1 MARLFCVKVLLVSVK
16 IMNIT
21 PPISSTHYDV
31 IVIGAGSAG
40 IAAALGAAQN
50 GAKTLLLESG
60 PFAGGELLSGLP
72 IDGCLNARGEWIVGG
87 VTREILDAAEK
98 LGGYIGPVFDWRLN
112 YGVCFD
118 PEIIKLVIIEKLAQ
132 RKVKTWLHTFAE
144 NVVMDGRK
152 IQGVMAH
159 NKSGRHLLSAKT
171 YIDCSGD
178 GDIAAMAGAPWEK
191 GGTQGELQPV
201 SLVFRMSNVDYQK
214 YLCFMR
220 DNPGQF
226 TLAENPVI
234 DKTPAECAAAVCEKG
249 LPFCVMDARS
259 SLLGG
264 AIQSGEMYPSTG
276 IFMWPTSLQR
286 REVGLNST
294 RLAGVDAMNTADL
307 SEALSTLSQQVEM
320 CRLFLKKNAPGFE
333 DAHLSGV
340 APRVGIRETRRV
352 MGEYVLTAE
361 DVLDGVKFEDGVAKG
376 SHHIDLHG
384 KGTDQER
391 IPVRDGKSYDI
402 PLRALIPRDVENLL
416 VAGRCFSSTREANG
430 SARVMG
436 PCLAMG
442 QAAGTAAAMMARD
455 DIENV
460 RNISV
465 QELRATLK
473 NQNAVVDGVA

>member
-1 MARLFCVKVLLVSVK
+1 MNQVVSY
-16 IMNIT
+16 
-21 PPISSTHYDV
+21 SHYDV

-50 GAKTLLLESG
+50 GAHTLLLESG

-87 VTREILDAAEK
+87 VVREILDAANK

-132 RKVKTWLHTFAE
+132 SKVKTWLHTFAE
-144 NVVMDGRK
+144 NVVMEGRK
-152 IQGVMAH
+152 IQGIMAL
-159 NKSGRHLLSAKT
+159 NKSGRHLLTAKT

-191 GGTQGELQPV
+191 GSAQGTLQPV
-201 SLVFRMSNVDYQK
+201 SLVFRMGNVDYQK
-214 YLCFMR
+214 YLSFMR
-220 DNPGQF
+220 DNPEQF
-226 TLAENPVI
+226 TLAENPII
-234 DKTPAECAAAVCEKG
+234 DKTPAECAAAVYEKG
-249 LPFCVMDARS
+249 LPFCVLDARS
-259 SLLGG
+259 TFLGN
-264 AIQSGEMYPSTG
+264 AIKSGEMYPSTG

-294 RLAGVDAMNTADL
+294 RLAGVDATNTAAL
-307 SEALSTLSQQVEM
+307 SEALSTLSQQVGM
-320 CRLFLKKNAPGFE
+320 CLSFLRNSAPGFE
-333 DAHLSGV
+333 NAHISGV
-340 APRVGIRETRRV
+340 APRVGIRETRRIL
-352 MGEYVLTAE
+352 GEYVLTAD
-361 DVLDGVKFEDGVAKG
+361 DVLAGKKFDDGVAKG

-402 PLRALIPRDVENLL
+402 PFCSLIPQNIQNLL

-436 PCLAMG
+436 PCLSMG
-442 QAAGTAAAMMARD
+442 QAAGTAAALMVNNSS
-455 DIENV
+455 ENV
-460 RNISV
+460 RDVSV
-465 QELRATLK
+465 EQLRATLK
-473 NQNAVVDGVA
+473 QHGAIIDGVH

>member
-1 MARLFCVKVLLVSVK
+1 
-16 IMNIT
+16 MNQS
-21 PPISSTHYDV
+21 ISTAHYDV

-50 GAKTLLLESG
+50 GAKTLLVESG

-87 VTREILDAAEK
+87 VVRELLDAAEK

-118 PEIIKLVIIEKLAQ
+118 PEILKLVIIEKLAQ
-132 RKVKTWLHTFAE
+132 SKVKTWLHTFAE
-144 NVVMDGRK
+144 NVVMEGQK
-152 IQGVMAH
+152 IQGIMAL
-159 NKSGRHLLSAKT
+159 NKSGRHLLTADV

-191 GGTQGELQPV
+191 GSAQGTLQPV

-220 DNPGQF
+220 DSPEQF
-226 TLAENPVI
+226 TLAENPI
-234 DKTPAECAAAVCEKG
+234 INKTPAECAAAVHEKG
-249 LPFCVMDARS
+249 LPFCVLDARS

-264 AIQSGEMYPSTG
+264 AIKSGEMYPSTG

-320 CRLFLKKNAPGFE
+320 CLSFLRDNAPGFE

-340 APRVGIRETRRV
+340 APRVGIRETRRI
-352 MGEYVLTAE
+352 MGEYVLTAD
-361 DVLDGVKFEDGVAKG
+361 DVLDGKKFEDGVAKG

-402 PLRALIPRDVENLL
+402 PFRALIPQNVENLL

-436 PCLAMG
+436 PCLSMG
-442 QAAGTAAAMMARD
+442 QAAGTAAAIASKNQYK
-455 DIENV
+455 NV
-460 RNISV
+460 REV
-465 QELRATLK
+465 ATDKLRAILK
-473 NQNAVVDGVA
+473 EYGAIVDGTH